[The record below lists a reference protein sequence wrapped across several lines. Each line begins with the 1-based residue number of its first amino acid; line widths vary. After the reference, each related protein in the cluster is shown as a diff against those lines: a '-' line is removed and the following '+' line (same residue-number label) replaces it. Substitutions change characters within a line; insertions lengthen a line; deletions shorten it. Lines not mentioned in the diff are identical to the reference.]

1 MGYRSIVTD
10 PVSDVDL
17 TGSRI
22 TRREWNE
29 FAARYIEGGL
39 GDNLDLY
46 TEFVLENGIGSE
58 QVLVTLKVT
67 RKDGEPYKTYELY
80 EQMEAL
86 RRLLVDHGVRR
97 FSIEVTRYGES
108 DVIDLDVEKIRITQD
123 GFFRK
128 GAVYITFT
136 DWEEVESD
144 HLDQ

>member
-39 GDNLDLY
+39 GENLDLY
-46 TEFVLENGIGSE
+46 TEFVLENGIGS
-58 QVLVTLKVT
+58 
-67 RKDGEPYKTYELY
+67 